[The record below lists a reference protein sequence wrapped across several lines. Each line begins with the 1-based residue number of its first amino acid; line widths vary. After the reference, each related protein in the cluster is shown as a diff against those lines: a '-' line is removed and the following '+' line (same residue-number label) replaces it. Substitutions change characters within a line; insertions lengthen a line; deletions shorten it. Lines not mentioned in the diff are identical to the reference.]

1 MKLGLRIKIVGIVGF
16 ALAVMLFFWSY
27 KDLKTLKTQYLQTV
41 QAHAEVMAQFL
52 VFLAQGELA
61 EGYTKQYVL
70 DVEQHGAKL
79 PEICQKVLTVNP
91 NKRAIYVAVISARK
105 TLIAHSDPKQTDL
118 HIRDTRALDQI
129 GGYKISTAFDAD
141 RGTLDLF
148 IPTFNLKNEYIG
160 VINIGFSSREALA
173 QFAKWKQNAISIDLL
188 FLGIACL
195 IILIII
201 DLIVTRPI
209 KYLIKIGER
218 LAEGYPIHSL
228 TMTERGD
235 EIALLSRVFVQTS
248 DYLQEITGIAQNV
261 ATGALAHDVRKRS
274 KRDALG
280 VALQD
285 MLSYLQTLAE
295 IGSRIARGDLT
306 SMPFLRSDIDAF
318 GRAMRDMTV
327 GLQSLI
333 QQIRVSAEQI
343 SGTGLNLATLS
354 DNDMDIV
361 QSTQSAVDQMISTMT
376 QMGQSVEEVA
386 HNMDVLS
393 TSVEE
398 TSASV
403 SNMTRSISNIAA
415 NTGDLATETQK
426 AITEL
431 HKSTELLKN
440 VTEKTVVSRQLS
452 QETIQDALKGQQS
465 MEEVTSSMDTI
476 QRTNSSAVETITHFE
491 QQTQDIGTILDV
503 IDEITDQSSLLAL
516 NASIIAAQA
525 GTHGRGFAVIADEM
539 RNLATKVF
547 SSTKDISAIVKVVQ
561 EETKTVVKKIH
572 ESTHGIAQGVKRTE
586 QARNVLQN
594 IFTSAQRS
602 STVVSDIAD
611 AIQKMQE
618 TTSRQLRSVMERVN
632 NMTEEIMKATMEQKA
647 STIQI
652 DQTVEHIAKMAVQTQ
667 HATTEQLQ
675 GVRQVLEAVEQLRSL
690 SDKNLESSLQIEQT
704 ADALSEQARI
714 LLQSVDRF
722 KLGKTEIVQ
731 SSAVEKPAAMKT
743 DGNRPALR

>member
-1 MKLGLRIKIVGIVGF
+1 MKLGIRSKIVGIMGLVF
-16 ALAVMLFFWSY
+16 LIMMIVCMNSY
-27 KDLKTLKTQYLQTV
+27 LNDIRRQYLKTLESQ
-41 QAHAEVMAQFL
+41 
-52 VFLAQGELA
+52 A
-61 EGYTKQYVL
+61 EGMAYFLWNSGERPDDYTLQNLGEYATAFTERCLQLYQWSLLKSVTHVAIL
-70 DVEQHGAKL
+70 DGKGKIL
-79 PEICQKVLTVNP
+79 
-91 NKRAIYVAVISARK
+91 
-105 TLIAHSDPKQTDL
+105 AHSD
-118 HIRDTRALDQI
+118 AAQI
-129 GGYKISTAFDAD
+129 GSTLIDQKMLE
-141 RGTLDLF
+141 RLGNYRTNSILDKKQNLYHVF
-148 IPTFNLKNEYIG
+148 IPLFNTQREYIAMVDVGYSNESVEKAFQKWETKTWSLVFVFLG
-160 VINIGFSSREALA
+160 VMSLV
-173 QFAKWKQNAISIDLL
+173 L
-188 FLGIACL
+188 FLTIE
-195 IILIII
+195 IIVASPL
-201 DLIVTRPI
+201 R
-209 KYLIKIGER
+209 YLFKIGQR

-228 TMTERGD
+228 KLTERHD
-235 EIALLSRVFVQTS
+235 EIAALSSVFVQTS
-248 DYLQEITGIAQNV
+248 DYLQEITEIAQNV

-295 IGSRIARGDLT
+295 IASRIARGDLT

-333 QQIRVSAEQI
+333 QQIRVIAEEI
-343 SGTGLNLATLS
+343 SGTGLNLAGLS
-354 DNDMDIV
+354 DNDMKIV
-361 QSTQSAVDQMISTMT
+361 QSAQFAVDEMISTMT

-415 NTGDLATETQK
+415 NSSELAEQTQK

-440 VTEKTVVSRQLS
+440 VTEKTVVSRGLS
-452 QETIQDALKGQQS
+452 QETIQDALKGQDS
-465 MEEVTSSMDTI
+465 IEEVTVSMTTI
-476 QRTNSSAVETITHFE
+476 QQTNSSTVETITRFE
-491 QQTQDIGTILDV
+491 QQTQDIGSILDV

-525 GTHGRGFAVIADEM
+525 GSHGRGFAVIADEM
-539 RNLATKVF
+539 RNLATKVS
-547 SSTKDISAIVKVVQ
+547 SSTKDIAAIVKVVQ

-572 ESTHGIAQGVKRTE
+572 AGTYDIAQGVKRTE
-586 QARNVLQN
+586 QARQVLQN
-594 IFTSAQRS
+594 IFNSAQRS

-632 NMTEEIMKATMEQKA
+632 TMTEEIMQATLEQKA

-652 DQTVEHIAKMAVQTQ
+652 DQTVEHIAKMAAQTQ

-675 GVRQVLEAVEQLRSL
+675 GVRRVLESVEQVRSL
-690 SDKNLESSLQIEQT
+690 SEKNLESSVQIEHT
-704 ADALSEQARI
+704 ADELSEQSRI

-722 KLGKTEIVQ
+722 KLGKSEMLRSVSPEQHAIK
-731 SSAVEKPAAMKT
+731 EK
-743 DGNRPALR
+743 